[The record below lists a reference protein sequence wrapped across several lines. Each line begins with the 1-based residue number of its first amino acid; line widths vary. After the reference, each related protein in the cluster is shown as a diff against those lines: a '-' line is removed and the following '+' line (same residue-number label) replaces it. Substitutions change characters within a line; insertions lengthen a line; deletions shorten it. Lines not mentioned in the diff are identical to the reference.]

1 MNKIT
6 SIHHVTS
13 VAITSTATDGL
24 VFCMNSVDASI
35 TYATMSL
42 SLYLSIPR
50 LCLYTLWTLHNARY
64 PLFCFIAL
72 NVLILSETAKKKD
85 RRRK

>member
-6 SIHHVTS
+6 CIHHVTS

-35 TYATMSL
+35 TYATISL
-42 SLYLSIPR
+42 SLP
-50 LCLYTLWTLHNARY
+50 LYPS
-64 PLFCFIAL
+64 PLFVHSLDATQRQVSTFLFYRA
-72 NVLILSETAKKKD
+72 
-85 RRRK
+85 

>member
-6 SIHHVTS
+6 SVHHVTS
-13 VAITSTATDGL
+13 VAITS
-24 VFCMNSVDASI
+24 MNSVDASI

-50 LCLYTLWTLHNARY
+50 LCLYTLWTLHNARS

-72 NVLILSETAKKKD
+72 NVLILTETEKKKD